1 MDMSKYMTFD
11 ATYEE
16 YDSMDDDTHMSSFK
30 EARSIKVF
38 IYGKD
43 MFIRN
48 EDNGTVVTAETYLTL
63 EAVKPKDKINGQVIK
78 SVNKYPESWNSDN
91 ILYEAYTWDT

>member
-1 MDMSKYMTFD
+1 MDMTKYMTFD

-16 YDSMDDDTHMSSFK
+16 FEGEDVDTHSLSYK

-48 EDNGTVVTAETYLTL
+48 EDTGTVVTAQTYLTL
-63 EAVKPKDKINGQVIK
+63 EEVKPRDRINNQVVK
-78 SVNKYPESWNSDN
+78 SVNKYPESWNSNN
-91 ILYEAYTWDT
+91 ILYEAYTWD

>member
-1 MDMSKYMTFD
+1 MDMKKYMTFD

-16 YDSMDDDTHMSSFK
+16 FESEDEDCHMSTFK
-30 EARSIKVF
+30 KARTIKVF

-48 EDNGTVVTAETYLTL
+48 SDNSTVVTAQTYLTL
-63 EAVKPKDKINGQVIK
+63 EAVKPKDMINGQVVR
-78 SVNKYPESWNSDN
+78 SVNKFPESWNSN
-91 ILYEAYTWDT
+91 NMLYEVYTWD